1 MHVLQPGKL
10 DIDIHVVEYPFN
22 PQVQQ
27 LNKLHPETQIDQ
39 GLTGYKL
46 TVELLPNRNK
56 NLEGP
61 GSLTLVWEIGRKVTM
76 EHYSPQKHYLKTR
89 DSFIDKKLFNVK
101 LFQNWTSG
109 FDVICVFFLLI
120 LRGQLDDLTYQ
131 ISKH

>member
-1 MHVLQPGKL
+1 MEVCLMHVLQPGKL

-61 GSLTLVWEIGRKVTM
+61 GSLTLV
-76 EHYSPQKHYLKTR
+76 
-89 DSFIDKKLFNVK
+89 
-101 LFQNWTSG
+101 
-109 FDVICVFFLLI
+109 
-120 LRGQLDDLTYQ
+120 
-131 ISKH
+131 